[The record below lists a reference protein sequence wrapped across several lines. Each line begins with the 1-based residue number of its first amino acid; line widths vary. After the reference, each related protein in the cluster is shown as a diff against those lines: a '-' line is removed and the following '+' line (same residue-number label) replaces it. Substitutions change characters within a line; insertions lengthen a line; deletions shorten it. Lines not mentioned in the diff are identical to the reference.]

1 VVGIPSAPDD
11 MEREVDEAKKKPLQ
25 CKEHKRDAWY
35 NLQAIV
41 LGKLPYL

>member
-1 VVGIPSAPDD
+1 MKG
-11 MEREVDEAKKKPLQ
+11 EVDEAKKNPLQ
-25 CKEHKRDAWY
+25 RKEHKRDAWY